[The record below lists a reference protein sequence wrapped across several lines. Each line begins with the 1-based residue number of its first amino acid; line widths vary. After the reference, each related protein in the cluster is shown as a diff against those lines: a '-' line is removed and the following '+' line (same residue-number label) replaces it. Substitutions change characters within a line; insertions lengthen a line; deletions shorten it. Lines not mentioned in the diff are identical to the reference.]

1 MNPIDYFKNILE
13 VKGYSRNV
21 SRICKYR
28 DFSEIPLKDPCQL
41 HIAAISHVE
50 NNCLQIEP

>member
-21 SRICKYR
+21 SRICKYG

-41 HIAAISHVE
+41 HIVQPTLNPE
-50 NNCLQIEP
+50 R